1 MKCYDKLQA
10 NLKKTL
16 KDLTYLSFEDQN
28 SLVKNYSVEDLESFA
43 MAVEKDFDGHFMLMR
58 QYIRNRILYQR
69 AKKMND
75 AFEWTSEN
83 KQKLLS
89 VNEKFMRAF
98 EDVYNRALSIAN
110 NMDRIKQGDD
120 DYIDIEIKITPYLEN
135 PFTFDF
141 ISWNDLPYFIALW
154 FPFGYISYNDDEPIY
169 LDRSQNWN
177 IEYFGD
183 VFKDDYICYA
193 IHELLDRH
201 WSFSDIINIERI
213 STDIVITH
221 ERFADVGEAG

>member
-1 MKCYDKLQA
+1 MKCYETLQA
-10 NLKKTL
+10 DLKKML
-16 KDLTYLSFEDQN
+16 KELRGLPFAYQYRL
-28 SLVKNYSVEDLESFA
+28 LKNYSVEDLESLA
-43 MAVEKDFDGHFMLMR
+43 TNVCNDFERHLEFMRMEI
-58 QYIRNRILYQR
+58 QNRILHER

-75 AFEWTSEN
+75 AFEWTDEN
-83 KQKLLS
+83 RRKLLI
-89 VNEKFMRAF
+89 VNEKFMRAC

-110 NMDRIKQGDD
+110 NMDSIKQSDD
-120 DYIDIEIKITPYLEN
+120 DYIDIEINITPYLEN

-141 ISWNDLPYFIALW
+141 ISSEFHPHFIALW
-154 FPFGYISYNDDEPIY
+154 FSFGYLSYNDDEPIY

-213 STDIVITH
+213 CTDIEITH
-221 ERFADVGEAG
+221 ERFVEVDEV